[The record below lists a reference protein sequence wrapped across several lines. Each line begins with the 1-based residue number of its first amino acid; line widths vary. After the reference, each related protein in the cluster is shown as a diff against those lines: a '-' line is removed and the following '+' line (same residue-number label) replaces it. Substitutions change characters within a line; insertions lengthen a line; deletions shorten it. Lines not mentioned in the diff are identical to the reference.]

1 VLHWSEGNG
10 VYVGVDHDVG
20 KPSRFVMTY
29 GLGFG
34 DVNLESNFAFTIG
47 VGYRF

>member
-1 VLHWSEGNG
+1 
-10 VYVGVDHDVG
+10 
-20 KPSRFVMTY
+20 MTF